1 MEKPIRILHV
11 IGIMN
16 RGGAEAMI
24 MNLYRSIDKEK
35 IQFDFVQNCTG
46 PAIFDEEIRQ
56 MGGKIYHC
64 PHYNG
69 KNHFQYV
76 KWWKK
81 FFKNHKDEYY
91 IVHGHLGSTAAIYL
105 HIANKFGLYTI
116 AHSHCAV
123 VVNSYM
129 ERLYTIFSYPT
140 RYIADFFFGCSLN
153 AGISRYGK
161 KIVSKNNFKVLNN
174 AIDLNQFAYNK
185 QIREKIRN
193 ELKVTNEFVIG
204 HVGRMDNKQK
214 NQAFLLNL
222 IKQMKNQYPVK
233 LVLVGTGVN
242 YDKLVKQAEEMG
254 LENDVLFLGVR
265 SDVNELLQ
273 GMDCF
278 VFPSFYEGLPVT
290 LIETQAAS
298 LPSVISDTITD
309 EVILT
314 DIVTKVSLN
323 SSLQD
328 WIVEIIKYFNYDRS
342 HSYINDLNAYD
353 VKFTSKWMED
363 FYIKCQKENLKNH

>member
-1 MEKPIRILHV
+1 
-11 IGIMN
+11 
-16 RGGAEAMI
+16 
-24 MNLYRSIDKEK
+24 
-35 IQFDFVQNCTG
+35 
-46 PAIFDEEIRQ
+46 
-56 MGGKIYHC
+56 
-64 PHYNG
+64 
-69 KNHFQYV
+69 
-76 KWWKK
+76 
-81 FFKNHKDEYY
+81 
-91 IVHGHLGSTAAIYL
+91 
-105 HIANKFGLYTI
+105 
-116 AHSHCAV
+116 
-123 VVNSYM
+123 
-129 ERLYTIFSYPT
+129 
-140 RYIADFFFGCSLN
+140 
-153 AGISRYGK
+153 
-161 KIVSKNNFKVLNN
+161 
-174 AIDLNQFAYNK
+174 
-185 QIREKIRN
+185 
-193 ELKVTNEFVIG
+193 
-204 HVGRMDNKQK
+204 MDNKQK

-222 IKQMKNQYPVK
+222 IKQMKDKYSVK

-328 WIVEIIKYFNYDRS
+328 WIVEIIKYFDYDRS

>member
-1 MEKPIRILHV
+1 MNKPIRILHV

-16 RGGAEAMI
+16 RGGAETMI

-46 PAIFDEEIRQ
+46 PAAFDEEIKQ

-69 KNHFQYV
+69 KNHFQYI

-81 FFKNHKDEYY
+81 FFKNHRDEYC
-91 IVHGHLGSTAAIYL
+91 IVHGHLGSMATIYL
-105 HIANKFGLYTI
+105 NIANKFGLYTI
-116 AHSHCAV
+116 AHSHSAFTIKNCKDI
-123 VVNSYM
+123 
-129 ERLYTIFSYPT
+129 LYKLISYPT
-140 RYIADFFFGCSLN
+140 RYTADFFFGCSLN

-161 KIVSKNNFKVLNN
+161 EVVKRKNFKVLNN
-174 AIDLNQFAYNK
+174 AIDLKQFVYNK

-193 ELKVTNEFVIG
+193 ELKIKNEFVIG
-204 HVGRMDNKQK
+204 HVGRMDDNK
-214 NQAFLLNL
+214 NQIFLLNL

-233 LVLVGTGVN
+233 LALVGTGVN

-314 DIVTKVSLN
+314 NIVTKVSLN
-323 SSLQD
+323 LSLQD
-328 WIVEIIKYFNYDRS
+328 WIVKIIKYFDYDRS

>member
-1 MEKPIRILHV
+1 MNKPIRILHV

-16 RGGAEAMI
+16 RGGAETMI
-24 MNLYRSIDKEK
+24 MNLYRNIDKAK
-35 IQFDFVQNCTG
+35 IQFDFVQNCNG
-46 PAIFDEEIRQ
+46 PAAFDEEIKQ
-56 MGGKIYHC
+56 MGGKIFHC

-69 KNHFQYV
+69 KNHFQYI
-76 KWWKK
+76 KWWKN
-81 FFKNHKDEYY
+81 FFNNHKDEYQ

-105 HIANKFGLYTI
+105 NIANKFGLHTI
-116 AHSHCAV
+116 AHSHSAFTI
-123 VVNSYM
+123 NNYKDI
-129 ERLYTIFSYPT
+129 LYKLLSYPT

-161 KIVSKNNFKVLNN
+161 KVIESKNFKVLNN

-204 HVGRMDNKQK
+204 HVGRMDDNK
-214 NQAFLLNL
+214 NQIFLLNL
-222 IKQMKNQYPVK
+222 IKKKKNQYSVK
-233 LVLVGTGVN
+233 LVLVGTGIN
-242 YDKLVKQAEEMG
+242 YDKLVKQTNEME
-254 LENDVLFLGVR
+254 LENDVLFLGIR

-273 GMDCF
+273 AMDCF

-290 LIETQAAS
+290 LIETQAVS

-314 DIVTKVSLN
+314 NIVTKTSLDAP
-323 SSLQD
+323 LQD
-328 WIVEIIKYFNYDRS
+328 WIAEIIKYFDYDRS
-342 HSYINDLNAYD
+342 YSFINDLNAYD
-353 VKFTSKWMED
+353 VKLTSKWMEE
-363 FYIKCQKENLKNH
+363 FYIKCQKENLENL